1 MNKKFIITESEKK
14 EILNLYFPNIINEK
28 NEVSHWEPVNVKI
41 NQRVTILDPSKF
53 NNTVA
58 FENMGIILTI
68 VEVEGDIITATAEV
82 PNQDDV
88 SRVSHENRLQRLL
101 KVTGPQWYNTIK
113 FKVDLSSAKEY
124 QYTKLLN
131 NKSLLNSLKSSSVI
145 GQRGSID
152 FLRNNVND
160 NSTSKIEFRNFPDRT
175 NPLSGSLPAGTVT
188 ITHWFYNVDNDSIN
202 PYPMYD
208 EIEKS
213 DEEYKRERLMRKQYR
228 KQYKQYKKSQK
239 GTESNASFTQLKY
252 TGNLK
257 DALKALEG
265 KIFKTNKLFVINN
278 AEIKDK
284 QILTL
289 NCSKQTT
296 NTDLNDAEFGG
307 GDVEMYFKCGK
318 PFLYDS
324 SGYTFKSVIYGD
336 TAQEQPNDL
345 ITDLQDYVCKYIQKP
360 L

>member
-28 NEVSHWEPVNVKI
+28 NEVSRWEPVNVNI

-53 NNTVA
+53 NNTVV

-68 VEVEGDIITATAEV
+68 VEVNGDVITASAEL
-82 PNQDDV
+82 PQPGDV
-88 SRVSHENRLQRLL
+88 SRVSHEIRLQRLL
-101 KVTGPQWYNTIK
+101 KVKGPQWSNMVK

-145 GQRGSID
+145 GQKGSID
-152 FLRNNVND
+152 FLTKNVSDEN
-160 NSTSKIEFRNFPDRT
+160 TSKIEFRNFPNKE

-188 ITHWFYNVDNDSIN
+188 ITHWWFDSNYSGGDYSYPGVNDE
-202 PYPMYD
+202 Y
-208 EIEKS
+208 EKS
-213 DEEYKRERLMRKQYR
+213 KEEKVRDRGIRKQYR
-228 KQYKQYKKSQK
+228 KQYKEYKKSQK
-239 GTESNASFTQLKY
+239 ETEPEVSFTQLKD
-252 TGNLK
+252 TGNLR
-257 DALKALEG
+257 DALKALKG

-324 SGYTFKSVIYGD
+324 SGYTFKSVSYGD

-345 ITDLQDYVCKYIQKP
+345 ITDLQDYVCEY